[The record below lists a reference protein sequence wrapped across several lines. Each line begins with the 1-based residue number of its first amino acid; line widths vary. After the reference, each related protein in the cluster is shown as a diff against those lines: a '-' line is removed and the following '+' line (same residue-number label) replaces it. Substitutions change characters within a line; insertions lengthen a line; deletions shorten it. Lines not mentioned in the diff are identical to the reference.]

1 MYALFPRF
9 GMKQDKYCQ
18 DKYCDGFAHYYP
30 TGTQKHG
37 VLSLINKDLQMFLD
51 GFEMRKIYRIEG
63 FSFNIQKVNYL
74 YESVY

>member
-1 MYALFPRF
+1 M
-9 GMKQDKYCQ
+9 
-18 DKYCDGFAHYYP
+18 
-30 TGTQKHG
+30 
-37 VLSLINKDLQMFLD
+37 VLRTIIPPVLKNMAYSLINKDLQMFLD